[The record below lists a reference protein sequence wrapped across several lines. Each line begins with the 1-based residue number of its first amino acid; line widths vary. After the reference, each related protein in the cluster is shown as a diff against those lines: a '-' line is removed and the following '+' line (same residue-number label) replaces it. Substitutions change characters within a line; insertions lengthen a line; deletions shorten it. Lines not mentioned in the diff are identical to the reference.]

1 MAHLQ
6 RHWSIE
12 HSRTAAVQQDCE
24 QKKIS
29 DITAKNFVFICKDGD
44 CHFAPAYDL
53 LPSNGLNGY
62 HTTSINDSIVPSKE
76 DLIAVAVKAGLNKKE
91 ADAIFSA
98 IKKIIAEKQT

>member
-12 HSRTAAVQQDCE
+12 HRRTAAVQQDCE
-24 QKKIS
+24 QEKIS
-29 DITAKNFVFICKDGD
+29 DITAKNFAFICKDGD
-44 CHFAPAYDL
+44 WHFAPAYDL

-76 DLIAVAVKAGLNKKE
+76 DLIAVINVSDLLHIFICFLAGGKE
-91 ADAIFSA
+91 DVSIR
-98 IKKIIAEKQT
+98 